1 MVAEGVETP
10 GQRELLIRAGC
21 AVAQGFLFTRA
32 LPADELV
39 AWLERERGGWTPRR
53 LASDPRRRV
62 ARGLSAAIRQAD
74 RSVGDTRAA
83 PPPARPPASAMANDF
98 AKQLETLQPQLLRF
112 ARTQLRN
119 EAWAEDAVSET
130 VVAAL
135 EKPQSF
141 AGQSQLKTWLVGI
154 LKHKVI
160 DQLRRH
166 KREATMLTTD
176 DNEDLDD
183 LLFAADGHWRE
194 MPADWGNPDDVLR
207 QRQFFDVMQTCLD
220 VLPPTQARVFMM
232 REWLELSSDEVCK
245 ELTITTT
252 NLWVLLHRARL
263 RLREC
268 LQAGWFDAH
277 PAARHTAR

>member
-1 MVAEGVETP
+1 MST
-10 GQRELLIRAGC
+10 
-21 AVAQGFLFTRA
+21 
-32 LPADELV
+32 
-39 AWLERERGGWTPRR
+39 
-53 LASDPRRRV
+53 
-62 ARGLSAAIRQAD
+62 
-74 RSVGDTRAA
+74 
-83 PPPARPPASAMANDF
+83 DF
-98 AKQLETLQPQLLRF
+98 ARQIQLLQPQLLRY

-135 EKPQSF
+135 EKPQAF

-166 KREATMLTTD
+166 KREATVLSED
-176 DNEDLDD
+176 DAEDIDE

-194 MPADWGNPDDVLR
+194 MPANWGNPDDVLR
-207 QRQFFDVMQTCLD
+207 QRQFID
-220 VLPPTQARVFMM
+220 VLDACLENLPPAQARCFMM

-268 LQAGWFDAH
+268 LQASWFDTR
-277 PAARHTAR
+277 PEVAARA